1 MLRRAQS
8 AVGVA
13 RSLIAAE
20 SFRPSSAVFS
30 TSSASQGTPPKDDG
44 WLPPEAAFYAHQH
57 QWHDKYC
64 RQRNVMSVGP
74 RYPAI
79 AASAYIAP
87 SAVVAGDVDI
97 MDGVRLCCR
106 AVSYMLLFTY
116 VACSYV
122 LLTHSRGSSVT
133 PRAWACSWDPNHNLT
148 QSNNIHC
155 VVSMILVDACLRLVK
170 PDGCQHLF
178 CRLR

>member
-8 AVGVA
+8 ALGAA

-30 TSSASQGTPPKDDG
+30 TASASQGTPPKDDG
-44 WLPPEAAFYAHQH
+44 WLPPEASFYAHQY

-74 RYPAI
+74 RYPAV
-79 AASAYIAP
+79 ASSAYIAP

-97 MDGVRLCCR
+97 LDGVRFLGKLIPIMIWFPYSVG
-106 AVSYMLLFTY
+106 VSCTYACAAGTAGANML
-116 VACSYV
+116 
-122 LLTHSRGSSVT
+122 
-133 PRAWACSWDPNHNLT
+133 
-148 QSNNIHC
+148 
-155 VVSMILVDACLRLVK
+155 
-170 PDGCQHLF
+170 CQHWVVATQKVVMSTSITQRF
-178 CRLR
+178 IF